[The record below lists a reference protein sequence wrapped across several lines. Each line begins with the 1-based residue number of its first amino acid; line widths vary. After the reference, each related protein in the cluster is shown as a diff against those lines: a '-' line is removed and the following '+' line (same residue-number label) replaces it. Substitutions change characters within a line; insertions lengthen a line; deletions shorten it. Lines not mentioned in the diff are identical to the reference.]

1 MILVDSNVLLDLFT
15 EDPAWFGWS
24 SATLLEHG
32 EIDEL
37 AINPIIYAEVA
48 VRFERIEELD
58 ATLPRT
64 KFHRLELPY
73 SAGFLAAKSFL
84 RYRERGGARQSILPD
99 FYIGAHAAISRLRLL
114 TRDPRRY
121 RNYFPTVELIAP

>member
-48 VRFERIEELD
+48 VRFEKIEELD
-58 ATLPRT
+58 ATLPRA
-64 KFHRLELPY
+64 KFRRLELRC
-73 SAGFLAAKSFL
+73 AAFIK
-84 RYRERGGARQSILPD
+84 AQSV
-99 FYIGAHAAISRLRLL
+99 LL
-114 TRDPRRY
+114 GK
-121 RNYFPTVELIAP
+121 